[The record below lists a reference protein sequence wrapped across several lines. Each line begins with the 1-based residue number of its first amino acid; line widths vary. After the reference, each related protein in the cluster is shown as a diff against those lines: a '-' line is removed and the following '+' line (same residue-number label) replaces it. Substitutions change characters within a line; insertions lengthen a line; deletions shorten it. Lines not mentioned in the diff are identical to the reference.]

1 MLECEV
7 KLPIGEANAV
17 ISALAEQPVN
27 MRPTHHSNDE
37 DSARREI
44 DLSQLDKFDDWLG
57 FLWAPAG
64 GYEVSSDERETLT
77 VFAFSDDA
85 LGIEQLIVRLSREKV
100 VFGYAACSEERAHRN
115 RISEKKPYGIHEGW
129 VGRDIKRYLPGV
141 YWITLVPLKTLENL
155 GIALDAIREIAIST
169 EIVENTNVLAKL
181 YERPTEWSK
190 KAEAVDAWCIK
201 TSGCF
206 SKKKVEAEAEGV
218 TDFLEMSEIIYASP

>member
-7 KLPIGEANAV
+7 QLPIGKADAV
-17 ISALAEQPVN
+17 ISALAEQPAN

-37 DSARREI
+37 DSVRSEI
-44 DLSQLDKFDDWLG
+44 DLSQLEKLDDLLG

-64 GYEVSSDERETLT
+64 GYEISSDERETLT

-85 LGIEQLIVRLSREKV
+85 LGIEQLIVRLSKEKV
-100 VFGYAACSEERAHRN
+100 TWGYAACSEERAHRN

-141 YWITLVPLKTLENL
+141 YWITLVPVKTLENL
-155 GIALDAIREIAIST
+155 GIALDAIREVAISI
-169 EIVENTNVLAKL
+169 EIVENTNVIAKL
-181 YERPTEWSK
+181 YEKPTEWSK
-190 KAEAVDAWCIK
+190 KTAVVDAWCVK

-206 SKKKVEAEAEGV
+206 SKKKVEDEAKRAAN
-218 TDFLEMSEIIYASP
+218 FFEMSEIIYASP